1 VRFVSAMEHG
11 PAFDY
16 RGLGAGAVQITL
28 AERVTRL
35 HKSAFPTAFFKS
47 KIGEG
52 NAARRSSA
60 DATAKGARRAV
71 RSFGRA
77 APQAASATAY
87 RRGSLR
93 VLLLCSWS
101 GFISLRLRP
110 CQVHANLCVRRFSF
124 QNYEARAAIRKA
136 EPGRLVGASQ
146 ERTQHW
152 PSAN

>member
-1 VRFVSAMEHG
+1 
-11 PAFDY
+11 
-16 RGLGAGAVQITL
+16 VQITL

-60 DATAKGARRAV
+60 DATAKAARACAFV
-71 RSFGRA
+71 RRA

-101 GFISLRLRP
+101 GFISLRRRP
-110 CQVHANLCVRRFSF
+110 GQVHANLCVRRFKF
-124 QNYEARAAIRKA
+124 QN
-136 EPGRLVGASQ
+136 
-146 ERTQHW
+146 
-152 PSAN
+152 